1 MKGVEYHRMGVEA
14 DLRERQILSPSF
26 SFRNAHQIIFDVPQ
40 RIYCTVFG
48 VSSPTVVTQ
57 IPHINLTHAQIKADG
72 VGRLVILPLYPQFSI
87 STSGSSF
94 RLLEGL
100 LKTDREL
107 QVGGER
113 EGGGGRE

>member
-1 MKGVEYHRMGVEA
+1 MW
-14 DLRERQILSPSF
+14 
-26 SFRNAHQIIFDVPQ
+26 
-40 RIYCTVFG
+40 G
-48 VSSPTVVTQ
+48 VSSSSRCSSSSTLSST
-57 IPHINLTHAQIKADG
+57 LYCMQIKADG

-107 QVGGER
+107 QV
-113 EGGGGRE
+113 